1 MSETIRLDAQ
11 PWMTAPATTAVL
23 AALAAKGIEARFVGG
38 CVRDA
43 VLGRPVRDID
53 LATPAPPEAV
63 LQAIDESRLKAVPT
77 GLKHGTVTAIAN
89 KRPFEITTLRRDVET
104 DGRRAVVAFTDD
116 WREDAL
122 RRDFTM
128 NALFADAEGT
138 VTDYFGGVVDAKAG
152 RVRFVGDPNQR
163 IAEDYLRLLR
173 FFRFEAHYGH
183 GEPDVAG
190 LAAAISAA
198 PKLIRIS
205 AERVRDELLRLLEA
219 PNPVTVLRLMHE
231 HGVLSGHLRADWT
244 LDSLARL
251 VELEKGKPDPIL
263 RLAAMLRETAEQAE
277 HMGEDLRLSN
287 VQKDRLV
294 FLAEPP
300 LTLSLRSTREDLAVA
315 CYRHGKTHISD
326 LLYLSAARGGGESE
340 GLDQS
345 LQAVS
350 EWQEQRFP
358 IAARD
363 LLPLGARR
371 GPALGELMRNLEDWW
386 VTQRF
391 APDRAA
397 LLERAK
403 ALIETGP

>member
-1 MSETIRLDAQ
+1 MSETFRLTAQ
-11 PWMTAPATTAVL
+11 PWMTAPATQAVL
-23 AALAAKGIEARFVGG
+23 AALSDQGIEARFVGG

-53 LATPAPPEAV
+53 LATPAAPEAV
-63 LQAIDESRLKAVPT
+63 LRAIEASRLKAVPT
-77 GLKHGTVTAIAN
+77 GLKHGTVTAISKN
-89 KRPFEITTLRRDVET
+89 RPFEITTLRRDVET

-128 NALFADAEGT
+128 NALFATAEGC
-138 VTDYFGGVVDAKAG
+138 VIDYFGGVSDAKAG
-152 RVRFVGDPNQR
+152 RVRFVGDPGQR

-183 GEPDVAG
+183 GEPDAAG

-219 PNPVTVLRLMHE
+219 PDPVPVLRLMHE
-231 HGVLSGHLRADWT
+231 NGVLSGHLRADWT

-251 VELEKGKPDPIL
+251 VALEKGKPDTIL
-263 RLAAMLRETAEQAE
+263 RLAAMLRETAEQAQ
-277 HMGEDLRLSN
+277 HMSEDLRLSN

-300 LTLSLRSTREDLAVA
+300 LALTPQSTTEALGTA
-315 CYRHGKTHISD
+315 CYRHGKDHICD
-326 LLYLSAARGGGESE
+326 LLYLSAARSGQST
-340 GLDQS
+340 GLDS
-345 LQAVS
+345 AIEFVTD
-350 EWQEQRFP
+350 WQLRRFP
-358 IAARD
+358 VAARD
-363 LLPLGARR
+363 LLPLGATS
-371 GPALGELMRNLEDWW
+371 GPALGELMRDLEDWW
-386 VTQRF
+386 VAEGFT
-391 APDRAA
+391 PDRAA

-403 ALIETGP
+403 ALIEADP